1 MYEKTQEGMRR
12 EEKILETSNSSTP
25 LREPYSKPSI
35 GTTLTSIFSSMPLI
49 RVLVR
54 RDLRL
59 RYHSSVLGYLW
70 TLIEPLMLAGA
81 YYLYLSSF
89 VGPQNQCIHYWY

>member
-1 MYEKTQEGMRR
+1 MYRKDSGGMRR
-12 EEKILETSNSSTP
+12 EEEILTSNSSTP

-54 RDLRL
+54 RDPEAEVSLIG
-59 RYHSSVLGYLW
+59 SWISVD
-70 TLIEPLMLAGA
+70 
-81 YYLYLSSF
+81 F
-89 VGPQNQCIHYWY
+89 N